1 MEQNK
6 SLKDIILRPLMTEKV
21 VSGEKLNKYTFLVRQ
36 DANKIML
43 KQAIKEIYG
52 VVPAKINLIA
62 VKPKKVN
69 RRGGEGV
76 KGSKMKK
83 AIVTLKEGQ
92 SLNKAK

>member
-21 VSGEKLNKYTFLVRQ
+21 IAGEKMNKYTFLVKK
-36 DANKIML
+36 DSNKIML

-52 VVPAKINLIA
+52 VTPAKINLFA

-69 RRGGEGV
+69 RRGGTGI

-83 AIVTLKEGQ
+83 AIVTLKSGQ

>member
-6 SLKDIILRPLMTEKV
+6 SLKDIILKPLMTEKV
-21 VSGEKLNKYTFLVRQ
+21 IGNEKLNKYTFLVKK
-36 DANKIML
+36 DANKIMV

-52 VVPAKINLIA
+52 ILPAKVNLIA
-62 VKPKKVN
+62 VKPKKVT
-69 RRGGEGV
+69 RRGGEGL
-76 KGSKMKK
+76 KGSKKKK